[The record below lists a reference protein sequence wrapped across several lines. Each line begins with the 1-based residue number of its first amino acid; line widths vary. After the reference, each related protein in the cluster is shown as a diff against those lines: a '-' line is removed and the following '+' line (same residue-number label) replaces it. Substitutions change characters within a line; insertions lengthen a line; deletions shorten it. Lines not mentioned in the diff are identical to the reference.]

1 MYSVILPSEMAKS
14 HGPGAGIGAIMSE
27 PAGTN
32 YDVVVI
38 GGGQAG
44 LSVGYYLRR
53 SGMSY
58 VILDGQS
65 EPGGSWLRGWD
76 SLRLFSPAQWSSIPG
91 WLFPGKPGRYPTRD
105 EVISYLTQYEE
116 RYKLPVLR
124 PVKVDAVRRS
134 GEGFSIETSKGVF
147 TARAV
152 VSATGSWQNP
162 YVPEYPGRD
171 EFDGVQIHSAN
182 YGSPAEFDGKTVMI
196 VGAGNSGAQIMAELS
211 LRTDAIWVTLEEPQY
226 LPDHVDG
233 RVLFDRASAQYKAL
247 TEGDGSVSKPAD
259 LLGHIVMVE
268 PVREARDR
276 GTLHSRRPFE
286 RFTRNGVV
294 WPDGSETEID
304 AVIWCTGFKPALEH
318 LRPLGVVNEKGR
330 VDVEG
335 NRSIKEP
342 RLWLAGYGNWTGFA
356 SATLIGVGRTA
367 RKISAEVESELEER
381 AEASAK

>member
-1 MYSVILPSEMAKS
+1 MN
-14 HGPGAGIGAIMSE
+14 E
-27 PAGTN
+27 PANTN

-53 SGMSY
+53 TNLSY
-58 VILDGQS
+58 VILDGQ
-65 EPGGSWLRGWD
+65 EQPGGAWLQGWD
-76 SLRLFSPAQWSSIPG
+76 SLQLFSPAQWSSLPG
-91 WLFPGKPGRYPTRD
+91 WLFPGKPNRYPTRD
-105 EVISYLTQYEE
+105 EVVSYLTQYEE

-124 PVKVDAVRRS
+124 PVSVKTVHRGGD
-134 GEGFSIETSKGVF
+134 GFTIETSEGTF
-147 TARAV
+147 TGRAV
-152 VSATGSWQNP
+152 VSATGSWRNP
-162 YVPEYPGRD
+162 YIPDYPGRD
-171 EFDGVQIHSAN
+171 QFEGVQIHSAN
-182 YGSPAEFDGKTVMI
+182 YRSPVEFDGKTVMV

-233 RVLFDRASAQYKAL
+233 RVLFDRASEQYKAL
-247 TEGDGSVSKPAD
+247 TQGANVNAPRSGD
-259 LLGHIVMVE
+259 LLGHIVMVA

-276 GTLHSRRPFE
+276 DALHNRRPFE
-286 RFTRNGVV
+286 RLTRTGVV

-304 AVIWCTGFKPALEH
+304 AVIWCTGFKPALDH
-318 LRPLGVVNEKGR
+318 LRPLGVINENGR
-330 VDVEG
+330 VDVAG

-367 RKISAEVESELEER
+367 RNIAEEIRLEFEP
-381 AEASAK
+381 AAAAV

>member
-1 MYSVILPSEMAKS
+1 MYCTRRRRGLNVMEVA
-14 HGPGAGIGAIMSE
+14 
-27 PAGTN
+27 N
-32 YDVVVI
+32 NNFDVVVI

-53 SGMSY
+53 TGLNY
-58 VILDGQS
+58 VILDGQAR
-65 EPGGSWLRGWD
+65 PGGAWLHGWD
-76 SLRLFSPAQWSSIPG
+76 SLQLFSPAQWSSLPG
-91 WLFPGKPGRYPTRD
+91 WLFPGRHDRYPTRD
-105 EVISYLTQYEE
+105 EVISYLSQYEE

-124 PVKVDAVRRS
+124 PVEVQSVNRSDA
-134 GEGFSIETSKGVF
+134 GFAIMTSVGSL

-162 YVPEYPGRD
+162 YIPDYPGRN
-171 EFDGVQIHSAN
+171 EFEGIQIHSAN
-182 YGSPAEFDGKTVMI
+182 YRSPAEFDGKTVMI

-211 LRTDAIWVTLEEPQY
+211 LRTNAIWATLEEPQY

-247 TEGDGSVSKPAD
+247 TEGNGSVSKPAD

-286 RFTRNGVV
+286 RFTKNGVV

-318 LRPLGVVNEKGR
+318 LRPLGVINEKGR

-367 RKISAEVESELEER
+367 RKISADIEAELEEN